1 MSEPYGV
8 DPYMQ
13 KDACMYSKRIRR
25 VMGIFWF
32 MMCATDVWIAQLQS
46 HTFWET
52 SVWIKP
58 DTLIHIFMWPLS
70 LYREG
75 GCVCVCFEILYFV
88 IRKIPTSRLS
98 MSSLR
103 YLFLGFFFLFIKFN
117 LKFFL
122 WFSLGIVL
130 YSNAQKNMVIKSIL
144 LISYLIRRLHT
155 KKLSS
160 DSLSS

>member
-1 MSEPYGV
+1 
-8 DPYMQ
+8 
-13 KDACMYSKRIRR
+13 
-25 VMGIFWF
+25 
-32 MMCATDVWIAQLQS
+32 
-46 HTFWET
+46 
-52 SVWIKP
+52 
-58 DTLIHIFMWPLS
+58 MWPLS

-88 IRKIPTSRLS
+88 MRKIPTSRLS

-103 YLFLGFFFLFIKFN
+103 YLFLGYFFLFIKFN

-122 WFSLGIVL
+122 WFSLRIVL

-155 KKLSS
+155 KKLSTLCHRKHDARLLLCCW
-160 DSLSS
+160 DSLWQRNNFKVIFIYDSETNSAQLSGWS